1 MSRIFIVTF
10 LINYSLF
17 AQKSSTEIG
26 LLRSNFIYQN
36 AFQDND
42 ITFEANS
49 SLIVNYMLHN
59 DSSKLTY
66 GITYQE
72 YNSKAVDGGQ
82 IYSWRTNYLGPKI
95 TFKAISIKSFDIQFG
110 MSALSLVYGRQQI
123 NGSIY
128 NLNKSSEFNGLWLSP
143 TIEFNLGLLNTN
155 KNRISI
161 KYCLSNSLKIGN
173 QGNERLRFFN
183 HAILFVF
190 DIEKSKNETTDEL

>member
-1 MSRIFIVTF
+1 MYRIFIVTF

-17 AQKSSTEIG
+17 AQKSSIEIG
-26 LLRSNFIYQN
+26 LLRSNFNYQN

-42 ITFEANS
+42 ITFGANP
-49 SLIVNYMLHN
+49 SLTLNYIIQS
-59 DSSKLTY
+59 DSSKLGY

-82 IYSWRTNYLGPKI
+82 IYSWNTNYLGPKI
-95 TFKAISIKSFDIQFG
+95 TFKAISVKSFDIQLG
-110 MSALSLVYGRQQI
+110 ISALSLIDGRQLI
-123 NGSIY
+123 NGSTY
-128 NLNKSSEFNGLWLSP
+128 NLSKSSEFNGLWLSP
-143 TIEFNLGLLNTN
+143 TIEFNLGLLKTN
-155 KNRISI
+155 KNKISV

-190 DIEKSKNETTDEL
+190 DIEKSKNETIDEL